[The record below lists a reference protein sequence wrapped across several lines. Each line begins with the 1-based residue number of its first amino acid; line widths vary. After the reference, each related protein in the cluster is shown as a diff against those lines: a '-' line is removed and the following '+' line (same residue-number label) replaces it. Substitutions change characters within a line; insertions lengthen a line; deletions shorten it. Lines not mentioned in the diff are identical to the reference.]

1 MVGKGD
7 KIESKR
13 GLGGNQWGERC
24 AQPEANYGSKEKFRS
39 DW

>member
-13 GLGGNQWGERC
+13 GLGGNQWERC